1 MWDRGC
7 LICFVDFFSI
17 NLTVVFIKIKCIL
30 YASKCSYKKQL
41 RNTFFK
47 LVVKFFLILGPR
59 LNSSILITELN
70 ISL

>member
-59 LNSSILITELN
+59 LNSSILK
-70 ISL
+70 

>member
-17 NLTVVFIKIKCIL
+17 NLTVVFIKIKLIL
-30 YASKCSYKKQL
+30 YASICIYKKQL

-47 LVVKFFLILGPR
+47 LAVKFFLILGPR
-59 LNSSILITELN
+59 LYSSISITELN